1 MIIYANV
8 QLSYPIL
15 FGIIV
20 LIGFT
25 VQGGMTGFYPT
36 AARVYPL
43 AIRASGIGWA
53 MGIGRAGAIA
63 GPALFGVIF
72 DAGVSI
78 QTLFI
83 ILSAPMIFSGLAAL
97 YIPAKN
103 LKPIE

>member
-1 MIIYANV
+1 
-8 QLSYPIL
+8 
-15 FGIIV
+15 
-20 LIGFT
+20 
-25 VQGGMTGFYPT
+25 
-36 AARVYPL
+36 
-43 AIRASGIGWA
+43 